1 MGDAVTERIRRG
13 KIMPIEVF
21 TEADRDKLRQ
31 ILKDTADLEAE
42 IAKAMEAGID
52 VAEQRKTLEETK
64 AGLMRLKGVYL
75 PEG

>member
-1 MGDAVTERIRRG
+1 
-13 KIMPIEVF
+13 MPVEIF